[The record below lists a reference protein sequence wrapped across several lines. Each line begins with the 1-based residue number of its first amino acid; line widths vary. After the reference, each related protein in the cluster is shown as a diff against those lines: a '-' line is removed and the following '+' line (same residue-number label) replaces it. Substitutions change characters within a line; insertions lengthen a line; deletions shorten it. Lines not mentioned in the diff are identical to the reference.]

1 MKRANEG
8 RIAAIKRGTH
18 LGRKPKL
25 DDHHHRE
32 AIKRLKAGE
41 SCRAIAKTFRVHHA
55 TISRLGA

>member
-25 DDHHHRE
+25 DDHQRRA
-32 AIKRLKAGE
+32 AIKRLKSG
-41 SCRAIAKTFRVHHA
+41 
-55 TISRLGA
+55 

>member
-25 DDHHHRE
+25 DDHQHRE
-32 AIKRLKAGE
+32 AIKRLKSGE
-41 SCRAIAKTFRVHHA
+41 SCRAIAKTFRVHRA
-55 TISRLGA
+55 TISRLA